1 MEAGAGRAVFRL
13 RIIRTRE
20 NQFFMTADDDAL
32 NRLYELSVPFRLY
45 AEHANGMS
53 LLDLALVSSRPVE
66 WVRERV
72 EAMRLCLEK
81 QVYIDVSAPA
91 SCPESMWVGQ
101 VWD

>member
-1 MEAGAGRAVFRL
+1 MSS
-13 RIIRTRE
+13 
-20 NQFFMTADDDAL
+20 DDVL
-32 NRLYELSVPFRLY
+32 NRLYDQSVPFRLY

-53 LLDLALVSSRPVE
+53 LSDLALMSSLPEE

-81 QVYIDVSAPA
+81 QVYFEVCGPKPCS
-91 SCPESMWVGQ
+91 ESVWRSQ